1 MFGTAASC
9 KKGEVIDFVS
19 SWVENSLQKFSIKS
33 EALGRFLPL
42 SFDSKGSTSPGL
54 MYPVF

>member
-42 SFDSKGSTSPGL
+42 
-54 MYPVF
+54 